1 LHHARLGKRLGE
13 IFQRRSIK
21 QILGPAGIEPFE
33 LNTFVDARFFN
44 YFFPTPGSTGF
55 ISEPVTR
62 VTLVGYSHVHFSRLQ
77 RAQK

>member
-13 IFQRRSIK
+13 SFQRHSIK

-33 LNTFVDARFFN
+33 LNTFVDARVFN

-62 VTLVGYSHVHFSRLQ
+62 VTLVGYSPL
-77 RAQK
+77 